1 MKHKKVKQFTFRD
14 KENKNK
20 RKQKESFKVRIK
32 VKMKNK
38 DFYLDLYK
46 GDNVNEVIDR
56 FTA

>member
-1 MKHKKVKQFTFRD
+1 
-14 KENKNK
+14 
-20 RKQKESFKVRIK
+20 
-32 VKMKNK
+32 MKNK